1 MQNEVFKALGHPL
14 RRQVMD
20 LLRKGPKSSG
30 DLAEAFDA
38 AWPTVTRHLNVLK
51 DADLITAERRGTSII
66 YRANTSVIE
75 DAIGSLMGLLGKDNG
90 DDTPDDLKEAA
101 E

>member
-1 MQNEVFKALGHPL
+1 MN
-14 RRQVMD
+14 M
-20 LLRKGPKSSG
+20 LRKGPKSSG
-30 DLAEAFDA
+30 ELAEAFDA

-51 DADLITAERRGTSII
+51 DADLITAERKGTSII

-75 DAIGSLMGLLGKDNG
+75 DAISSLMGLVAHDNG
-90 DDTPDDLKEAA
+90 DDDLEEAA